1 MKKLTI
7 NKKDLLIAIIVELK
21 EARDKAAQ
29 AADAAKATATDSENV
44 AENKY
49 DTLGLEAAY
58 LAHGQSD
65 RILQLEEDI
74 RTFEE
79 MEIKGS
85 SKVELG
91 ALIELEDDTGETSVV
106 FLAPSAGGFK
116 VSHDG
121 LSIQVITPAAPL
133 GKLLMGTE
141 IDDEVNLELGRET
154 RSFLVVSIA

>member
-1 MKKLTI
+1 MEDLTI
-7 NKKDLLIAIIVELK
+7 KKKDLLLAIIAELK

-79 MEIKGS
+79 LEIKES
-85 SKVELG
+85 NKVELG
-91 ALIELEDDTGETSVV
+91 ALIELAGDSGETTFV
-106 FLAPSAGGFK
+106 FLGPSAGGFK
-116 VSHDG
+116 ISHG
-121 LSIQVITPAAPL
+121 SRSIQIITPAAPL
-133 GKLLMGTE
+133 GKLLMGAE

>member
-1 MKKLTI
+1 MLNKRALI
-7 NKKDLLIAIIVELK
+7 NAIVSELR

-65 RILQLEEDI
+65 RILQLEKDI

-79 MEIKGS
+79 LQTKES
-85 SKVELG
+85 NKVELG
-91 ALIELEDDTGETSVV
+91 ALIELEDHSGETTFV

-116 VSHDG
+116 ISHG
-121 LSIQVITPAAPL
+121 SRSIQIITPAAPL
-133 GKLLMGTE
+133 GKLLMGAE
-141 IDDEVNLELGRET
+141 VDDEVNLELGLET
-154 RSFLVVSIA
+154 RCFLVVSIA